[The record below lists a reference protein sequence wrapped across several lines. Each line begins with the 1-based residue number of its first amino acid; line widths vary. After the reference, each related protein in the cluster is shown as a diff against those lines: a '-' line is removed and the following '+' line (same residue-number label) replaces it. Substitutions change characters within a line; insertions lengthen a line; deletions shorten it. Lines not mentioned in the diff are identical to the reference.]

1 MAIGTVE
8 QNLLNTYEKSYS
20 VESETLDSVFTQWQ
34 RTDSY
39 LTWNCLFVL
48 PVWLKPWWDNFGRSA
63 ALYLLSIRHEGR
75 IIGIAP
81 LQRSGDT
88 VRLIGDENVCDNLDF
103 IVALDKSA
111 EFYRTL
117 LNYLKQDGVKRLE
130 LAPVRQ
136 DSSVMAQLLPVAE
149 KTGCKISYEAID
161 MSYELVLPGSWDD
174 YLTILSGKERHE
186 IRRKLRR
193 LNEAGQMNY
202 RLVEDASS
210 VKKEMEAFLELF
222 RSYRSDKAEFMNDRM
237 VSFFKELAEAL
248 KDARILKLFFLELDA
263 RPIAATM
270 CFNYHSTMYLYNN
283 GYDKRF
289 GSLSVGLLSK
299 VLSIKESIQSGKKTY
314 DFLKGAEVYKKRL
327 GGQPIQLYQYL
338 IELL

>member
-1 MAIGTVE
+1 MVSVIE
-8 QNLLNTYEKSYS
+8 QSYT
-20 VESETLDSVFTQWQ
+20 VESETLDSVFTHWQ
-34 RTDSY
+34 RADSF

-48 PVWLKPWWDNFGRSA
+48 PVWLKAWWDNFGRNS

-81 LQRSGDT
+81 LQRSDDT
-88 VRLIGDENVCDNLDF
+88 VRLIGDENVCDFLD
-103 IVALDKSA
+103 IISVPEKSE
-111 EFYRTL
+111 EFCRIL

-136 DSSVMAQLLPVAE
+136 DSSVMLHLLPEAE
-149 KTGCKISYEAID
+149 KTGCRIASEKND
-161 MSYELVLPGSWDD
+161 MSFELALPGSWDD
-174 YLTILSGKERHE
+174 YLTLLSGKERHE

-193 LNEAGQMNY
+193 LNEAGQMSY
-202 RLVEDASS
+202 RMVEDASS
-210 VKKEMEAFLELF
+210 IKKEMEAFLELF
-222 RSYRSDKAEFMNDRM
+222 RSYRSDKTEFMNDRM
-237 VSFFKELAEAL
+237 VSFFMELAETL
-248 KDARILKLFFLELDA
+248 NGARILKLFFLELDE

-299 VLSIKESIQSGKKTY
+299 VLSIKQSIQSGKKIY

-327 GGQPIQLYQYL
+327 GGRPIQLYQCQIDL
-338 IELL
+338 T